1 MDRDV
6 PPLSPEELDELA
18 LRVEELSR
26 RLEARAADRDAS
38 GRGPRASSD
47 VRGRYGWF
55 GIGAARKMLRA
66 FDAVRNDDRRSA
78 SAGEEDQR
86 REP

>member
-6 PPLSPEELDELA
+6 PPLSREELDELA
-18 LRVEELSR
+18 RRVGELSR
-26 RLEARAADRDAS
+26 RLEARAADRDAPRR
-38 GRGPRASSD
+38 GRGAIPE

-55 GIGAARKMLRA
+55 GIGPARTMLRA
-66 FDAVRNDDRRSA
+66 FDALRDDGRQSA
-78 SAGEEDQR
+78 PADEEHPR